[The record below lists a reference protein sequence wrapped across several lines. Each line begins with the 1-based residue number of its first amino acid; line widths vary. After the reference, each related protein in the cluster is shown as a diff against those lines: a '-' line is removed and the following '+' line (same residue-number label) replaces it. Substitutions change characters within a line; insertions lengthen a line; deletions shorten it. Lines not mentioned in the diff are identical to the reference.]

1 MVRVNFYPEEEI
13 CPSERELYKEIWIY
27 ASWIKVFK
35 DIPAVSNGVVTI
47 DGAFSLSARKCDIG
61 SHIFHERNTGCSL
74 AIDSDNQK
82 VKNTQ

>member
-13 CPSERELYKEIWIY
+13 FPSERELYKEIWIY

-47 DGAFSLSARKCDIG
+47 DGAFSLSAR
-61 SHIFHERNTGCSL
+61 
-74 AIDSDNQK
+74 
-82 VKNTQ
+82 